1 MINQNFENITQ
12 SGTTQTIE
20 ANVTGMNLTSAQF
33 YFSLSC
39 VTLILVVSIVM
50 ITRLI
55 QTAIL
60 KINYIS
66 PRVLQKLKEEI
77 LGELKQFITNSFV

>member
-1 MINQNFENITQ
+1 MIQQNFENITQ
-12 SGTTQTIE
+12 SGTTQTVE
-20 ANVTGMNLTSAQF
+20 ANVTGMNLTSTQF

-39 VTLILVVSIVM
+39 ITLVLVVSIVM
-50 ITRLI
+50 VTRLI

-66 PRVLQKLKEEI
+66 PSILQKLKEEI
-77 LGELKQFITNSFV
+77 LGELK

>member
-12 SGTTQTIE
+12 TGTSQVIE
-20 ANVTGMNLTSAQF
+20 ANAGGLSFSQAQGYCIIFCVTIVL
-33 YFSLSC
+33 
-39 VTLILVVSIVM
+39 VTLIIML
-50 ITRLI
+50 TRLI

-60 KINYIS
+60 RINYIS

-77 LGELKQFITNSFV
+77 LGELK

>member
-1 MINQNFENITQ
+1 MPQTTISNNTFTSSVKDISHGNI
-12 SGTTQTIE
+12 E
-20 ANVTGMNLTSAQF
+20 RGMTSAQF

-39 VTLILVVSIVM
+39 VTLVLVVSIVM

-60 KINYIS
+60 RVNYIN
-66 PRVLQKLKEEI
+66 PKVLQKLKEEI
-77 LGELKQFITNSFV
+77 LEELK

>member
-12 SGTTQTIE
+12 SGTSQVIE

-33 YFSLSC
+33 YCSLAC
-39 VTLILVVSIVM
+39 VTLVLVVSIVM
-50 ITRLI
+50 ISRLI

-60 KINYIS
+60 RVKYITPKII
-66 PRVLQKLKEEI
+66 EEI
-77 LGELKQFITNSFV
+77 KNQIVDELK

>member
-1 MINQNFENITQ
+1 MIQQNFENITQ
-12 SGTTQTIE
+12 SGTTQTVE

-39 VTLILVVSIVM
+39 ITLVLVVSIVM
-50 ITRLI
+50 LTRLI

-60 KINYIS
+60 RINYINS
-66 PRVLQKLKEEI
+66 RVLQKLKEEI
-77 LGELKQFITNSFV
+77 LEELK

>member
-12 SGTTQTIE
+12 SGTAQTIE
-20 ANVTGMNLTSAQF
+20 ANVTGMSLTPAQF
-33 YFSLSC
+33 FFSLSC
-39 VTLILVVSIVM
+39 ITLILVVSLIM

-66 PRVLQKLKEEI
+66 PKALQKLKEEI
-77 LGELKQFITNSFV
+77 LRDLK

>member
-33 YFSLSC
+33 YFSLFC
-39 VTLILVVSIVM
+39 VTIVLVTLIIM

-60 KINYIS
+60 RINYIN
-66 PRVLQKLKEEI
+66 PKVLEKLKEEI
-77 LGELKQFITNSFV
+77 LEELK

>member
-12 SGTTQTIE
+12 SGTSQTIE

-33 YFSLSC
+33 YCSLAC
-39 VTLILVVSIVM
+39 VTLVIIVSIVM
-50 ITRLI
+50 ISRLI

-60 KINYIS
+60 RVKYINPKII
-66 PRVLQKLKEEI
+66 EEI
-77 LGELKQFITNSFV
+77 KNQIVDELK

>member
-12 SGTTQTIE
+12 SGTSQTIE

-33 YFSLSC
+33 YCSLAC
-39 VTLILVVSIVM
+39 LTLVLVVSIVM
-50 ITRLI
+50 ISRLI

-60 KINYIS
+60 RVKYINPKII
-66 PRVLQKLKEEI
+66 EEI
-77 LGELKQFITNSFV
+77 KNQIVAELK

>member
-1 MINQNFENITQ
+1 MINQSFENVTQ
-12 SGTTQTIE
+12 SGTTQSIE
-20 ANVTGMNLTSAQF
+20 ANVTGMNLTPTKF

-39 VTLILVVSIVM
+39 ITLVLVVLIVM

-60 KINYIS
+60 RMNYIN
-66 PRVLQKLKEEI
+66 PKVLQKLKEEI
-77 LGELKQFITNSFV
+77 LGELK

>member
-1 MINQNFENITQ
+1 MQQNTISNNTFTSSVKDISQGNI
-12 SGTTQTIE
+12 E
-20 ANVTGMNLTSAQF
+20 CGMTSAQF

-39 VTLILVVSIVM
+39 ITLVLVVSIVM

-60 KINYIS
+60 RMNYIS
-66 PRVLQKLKEEI
+66 PKVLQKLKEEI
-77 LGELKQFITNSFV
+77 LEELK